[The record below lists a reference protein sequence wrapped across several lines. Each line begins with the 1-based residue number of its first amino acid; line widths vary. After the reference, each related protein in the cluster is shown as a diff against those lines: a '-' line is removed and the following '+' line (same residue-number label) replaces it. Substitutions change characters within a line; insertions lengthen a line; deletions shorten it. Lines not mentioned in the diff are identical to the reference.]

1 MELRDI
7 KDMIKDGR
15 LKVGDAIPTLPRQ
28 QFMEMDGDD
37 VLVTETYYVAYGYS
51 MNNGRER
58 ESDHEDEEGAR
69 AAFEMYKQEY
79 IELFDAQYPQK
90 MLDFGVGIDEYTAL
104 SKLYDARDCLDVEL
118 LDVSDRYVDFYTG
131 EDLLEDRARDAH

>member
-37 VLVTETYYVAYGYS
+37 VLVTETYYVAYGFS

-69 AAFEMYKQEY
+69 AAFEQYKQEY

-90 MLDFGVGIDEYTAL
+90 TLDFEVGIDECTVIGKLHDAWDGLYVEIL
-104 SKLYDARDCLDVEL
+104 SI
-118 LDVSDRYVDFYTG
+118 SDHYIHFYTD
-131 EDLLEDRARDAH
+131 EDLLEDRAQDAH